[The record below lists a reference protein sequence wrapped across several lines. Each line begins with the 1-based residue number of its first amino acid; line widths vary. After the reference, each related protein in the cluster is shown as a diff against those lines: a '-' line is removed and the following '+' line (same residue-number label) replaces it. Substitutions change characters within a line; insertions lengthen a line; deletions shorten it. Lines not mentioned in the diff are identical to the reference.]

1 MIVFVCFDV
10 AISILFRVIN
20 ECLFLELIV
29 EGQTRSSWKEMRP
42 ILFSRG
48 FEIARF
54 EEKELIIFYS
64 FLPQW

>member
-10 AISILFRVIN
+10 AISILFRVMN

-48 FEIARF
+48 FEIAWF
-54 EEKELIIFYS
+54 EKKRTDY
-64 FLPQW
+64 FLHCFLL